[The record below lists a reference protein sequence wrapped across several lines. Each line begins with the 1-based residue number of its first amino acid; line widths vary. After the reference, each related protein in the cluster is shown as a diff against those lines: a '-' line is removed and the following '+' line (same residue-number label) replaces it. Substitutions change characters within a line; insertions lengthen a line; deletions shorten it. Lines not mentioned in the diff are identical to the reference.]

1 MDETNTSSQPRLQP
15 FVQAGYQ
22 EKKRQE
28 KSHQGE
34 NRQEKSHQNKSAQF
48 KSSQLKNTQREK
60 DDQFYLECEKHWI
73 FMILIFVG
81 GFFGAYTYTVR
92 GGIFCNAQTANI
104 VLLGMALGNQE
115 WMKIIYLVA
124 SLIAYLMGTM
134 LSEILAKRVK
144 RFKLLRWDTI
154 FIGIEIIIVAIL
166 AALPKS
172 APDQICQISLNFIC
186 SMQFN
191 TFRASQGI
199 PMATTFITNHVRQIA
214 VNIVRSIRDQN
225 KKASSR
231 WKRHC
236 IMLILFLLGAFFSA
250 VMCIYFD
257 VHALW
262 FAIPFLIYAFIRLLI
277 ADRTIEKAYLYKTP
291 MGH

>member
-1 MDETNTSSQPRLQP
+1 MDETNTSIGSSLKPLNQSTYP
-15 FVQAGYQ
+15 V
-22 EKKRQE
+22 
-28 KSHQGE
+28 KSTQR
-34 NRQEKSHQNKSAQF
+34 NS
-48 KSSQLKNTQREK
+48 TQREM
-60 DDQFYLECEKHWI
+60 DNQFYLECEKHWI

-115 WMKIIYLVA
+115 WMKIIYLIS
-124 SLIAYLMGTM
+124 SLIAYLLGTM
-134 LSEILAKRVK
+134 LSEILAKHVK

-166 AALPKS
+166 AALPRS

-199 PMATTFITNHVRQIA
+199 PMATTFVTNHIRQIA

-225 KKASSR
+225 KNASIR
-231 WKRHC
+231 WKRHF
-236 IMLILFLLGAFFSA
+236 IMLMLFLLGAVFSA

-262 FAIPFLIYAFIRLLI
+262 FTIPFLIYAFIRLLI

>member
-1 MDETNTSSQPRLQP
+1 MNGSNTCGGEDLRLGLKASSQQ
-15 FVQAGYQ
+15 
-22 EKKRQE
+22 
-28 KSHQGE
+28 SI
-34 NRQEKSHQNKSAQF
+34 
-48 KSSQLKNTQREK
+48 SQKEK

-104 VLLGMALGNQE
+104 VLLGMALGNGE
-115 WMKIIYLVA
+115 WMKIIYLIS
-124 SLIAYLMGTM
+124 SLFAYLLGTM
-134 LSEILAKRVK
+134 LSEILAKHVK
-144 RFKLLRWDTI
+144 KFKLLRWDTI
-154 FIGIEIIIVAIL
+154 FIGIEIIIVAFL

-199 PMATTFITNHVRQIA
+199 PMATTFVTNHIRQTA
-214 VNIVRSIRDQN
+214 VNIVRSIRDKNQN
-225 KKASSR
+225 ASSR
-231 WKRHC
+231 WKRHL
-236 IMLILFLLGAFFSA
+236 IMLVLFLLGAVFSA
-250 VMCIYFD
+250 VMCIYLD

-262 FAIPFLIYAFIRLLI
+262 LAIPFLVYAFIRLLI
-277 ADRTIEKAYLYKTP
+277 ADRTVEKAYLYKTP